1 MTRLV
6 LNRIFIFFAFSS
18 ALSLGSS
25 DADVKTI
32 YLVSSCHLDVGFANT
47 AANIVNEY
55 FDKYFPEI
63 IQIANDLRR
72 REGKERLVFTTHP
85 FLVYLYYNCY
95 PELGLHCP
103 NETQVGEFTDAI
115 IRGDV
120 VWHAFPFNAQMEFY
134 DKSLADFGFSV
145 THMLDSM
152 FGKEPTVTM
161 S

>member
-1 MTRLV
+1 MWV
-6 LNRIFIFFAFSS
+6 
-18 ALSLGSS
+18 
-25 DADVKTI
+25 
-32 YLVSSCHLDVGFANT
+32 FANT